1 MRSLCP
7 PLVISGYVQSTDTFV
22 MMPAIALVLILFQ
35 LGNVSLTDDSA
46 KAGKAFEFNRVSDI
60 KASGTLRSDKE
71 STNGGQDRRNS
82 TVPVENKKYEEL
94 PFLTSNFVDSSEG
107 LISVTSD
114 WNLILCCRISL
125 LQMCL

>member
-1 MRSLCP
+1 
-7 PLVISGYVQSTDTFV
+7 

-71 STNGGQDRRNS
+71 STNGRQDRRNS
-82 TVPVENKKYEEL
+82 TVPVEKIIETVFYIVVDIEEV
-94 PFLTSNFVDSSEG
+94 SYNS
-107 LISVTSD
+107 
-114 WNLILCCRISL
+114 
-125 LQMCL
+125 

>member
-1 MRSLCP
+1 
-7 PLVISGYVQSTDTFV
+7 

-35 LGNVSLTDDSA
+35 LSNVSLTDDSA